1 MFRTLGETISVKSR
15 SWIGPAAPRRTV
27 LGIDI
32 ILLLSVFTLL
42 VFGLLMVYSA
52 SWDDSIQVYGNPTTI
67 FFRQLLFALSGLLVI
82 GWMTMMDY
90 HHWQKLALPAIAA
103 TLVLL
108 AIVLAIGE
116 VRNNAV
122 RTLVGG
128 SIQPSELAKLVAV
141 IYLSAWMYSK
151 REQLSSISFGLAP
164 LAAILGIIGGLIFL
178 QPDLSAVITIFF
190 LGGVMFFFA
199 GGEWKKIILLVI
211 AAGVIG
217 YLVVQFTPTGRERLA
232 FYLAGWQ
239 DPTEGSYHIQR
250 SLEAFVKGGWF
261 GVGIGKSSTKMTGL
275 PFPSTDSIFAVVGEE
290 TGAFGS
296 IGLVVLYGLLLWRG
310 LTIAIEAPDQFG
322 RLLAGGLSLWIAW
335 EAFVNMAVMLSLMPF
350 AGNALPFLSAGGSN
364 LWVSMAAV
372 GILMNV
378 SRQSEKSKQEKG
390 RLFGAVVDL
399 RRRDRGRRVSRP
411 RRMAGTG

>member
-1 MFRTLGETISVKSR
+1 
-15 SWIGPAAPRRTV
+15 
-27 LGIDI
+27 
-32 ILLLSVFTLL
+32 
-42 VFGLLMVYSA
+42 
-52 SWDDSIQVYGNPTTI
+52 
-67 FFRQLLFALSGLLVI
+67 
-82 GWMTMMDY
+82 
-90 HHWQKLALPAIAA
+90 
-103 TLVLL
+103 
-108 AIVLAIGE
+108 
-116 VRNNAV
+116 
-122 RTLVGG
+122 
-128 SIQPSELAKLVAV
+128 
-141 IYLSAWMYSK
+141 
-151 REQLSSISFGLAP
+151 
-164 LAAILGIIGGLIFL
+164 
-178 QPDLSAVITIFF
+178 
-190 LGGVMFFFA
+190 
-199 GGEWKKIILLVI
+199 
-211 AAGVIG
+211 
-217 YLVVQFTPTGRERLA
+217 
-232 FYLAGWQ
+232 
-239 DPTEGSYHIQR
+239 
-250 SLEAFVKGGWF
+250 
-261 GVGIGKSSTKMTGL
+261 MTGL

>member
-190 LGGVMFFFA
+190 LRRRRVEENHSSGDCSWSYWLPGGPVHANRPRTPGLLPGWLA
-199 GGEWKKIILLVI
+199 GSHRGLVPHP
-211 AAGVIG
+211 AFPGG
-217 YLVVQFTPTGRERLA
+217 LRERRMVWGRDWQIQHQDDRFA
-232 FYLAGWQ
+232 FPIHRQYFCSGW
-239 DPTEGSYHIQR
+239 
-250 SLEAFVKGGWF
+250 
-261 GVGIGKSSTKMTGL
+261 
-275 PFPSTDSIFAVVGEE
+275 
-290 TGAFGS
+290 
-296 IGLVVLYGLLLWRG
+296 
-310 LTIAIEAPDQFG
+310 
-322 RLLAGGLSLWIAW
+322 
-335 EAFVNMAVMLSLMPF
+335 
-350 AGNALPFLSAGGSN
+350 
-364 LWVSMAAV
+364 
-372 GILMNV
+372 
-378 SRQSEKSKQEKG
+378 
-390 RLFGAVVDL
+390 
-399 RRRDRGRRVSRP
+399 RRDRRVWFDRP
-411 RRMAGTG
+411 GGALRAAALARPDNRD